1 MGGTTKNRSMR
12 RQGPVGKPR
21 TSYEDIV
28 DATFLRADWT
38 VPQKRVRIIP
48 ARVQFAPQLQSDNAL
63 GCWTDVLGLSG

>member
-1 MGGTTKNRSMR
+1 LMGGTTKNRSMR

-38 VPQKRVRIIP
+38 VP
-48 ARVQFAPQLQSDNAL
+48 
-63 GCWTDVLGLSG
+63 